1 MYQIKGKID
10 SNNAG
15 DFEKE
20 IMAVMPKE
28 IDASELNYISSAGL
42 RILMKLRKAVGEVT
56 ISKVSSEVYEIFD
69 VTGFTQLITVN
80 KRFREITVDDTQL
93 LGAGANGRVYRI
105 DPERIVKVYNS
116 VSNPPE
122 KIKREQASAR

>member
-56 ISKVSSEVYEIFD
+56 ISNVSSEVYEIFD

-80 KRFREITVDDTQL
+80 KRLREITVDDT
-93 LGAGANGRVYRI
+93 
-105 DPERIVKVYNS
+105 
-116 VSNPPE
+116 
-122 KIKREQASAR
+122 

>member
-10 SNNAG
+10 SNNAV

-56 ISKVSSEVYEIFD
+56 ISNVSSEVYEIFD

-80 KRFREITVDDTQL
+80 KKLREITVDDT
-93 LGAGANGRVYRI
+93 
-105 DPERIVKVYNS
+105 
-116 VSNPPE
+116 
-122 KIKREQASAR
+122 